1 MVATEASKDYIVG
14 MRGAVRVPF
23 AVFLAVGAV
32 LSAGHAL
39 GSDAAPAVQPSPA
52 PSPPPKRL
60 SLGPYVDPYGPV
72 TAERIFDVPHFETRV
87 EVHGKAMDSAA
98 LTARME
104 WWLQD
109 FEPLRGAVP
118 RQGSAPSLT
127 EMRDHRPH
135 VTEGVNLVPILDWL
149 MDKLNRSKGSQ

>member
-1 MVATEASKDYIVG
+1 MVATEASKDYIGG
-14 MRGAVRVPF
+14 MRSAVRVPF
-23 AVFLAVGAV
+23 AVFLAVVAV

-39 GSDAAPAVQPSPA
+39 GSDVA
-52 PSPPPKRL
+52 PPPKPTATATPAKRL
-60 SLGPYVDPYGPV
+60 RLGPYVDPYGHVPV
-72 TAERIFDVPHFETRV
+72 ERLFDVPHFETRV

-104 WWLQD
+104 WWLRD

-118 RQGSAPSLT
+118 RQGSAPSLA

-135 VTEGVNLVPILDWL
+135 VTEGVNIVPILDWL
-149 MDKLNRSKGSQ
+149 LDKLNGSKRPE

>member
-1 MVATEASKDYIVG
+1 MG
-14 MRGAVRVPF
+14 MSGAARVLI
-23 AVFLAVGAV
+23 AAFLAVGAV
-32 LSAGHAL
+32 LCAQEARGA
-39 GSDAAPAVQPSPA
+39 DPA
-52 PSPPPKRL
+52 PPPKPSAPASAPAKRL
-60 SLGPYVDPYGPV
+60 RLGPYVDPYGHVPV
-72 TAERIFDVPHFETRV
+72 DRLFDVPHFETRV

-118 RQGSAPSLT
+118 RQGSSPSLA

-135 VTEGVNLVPILDWL
+135 VPEGLDIAPILDWL
-149 MDKLNRSKGSQ
+149 GDKLNPPKRP